1 MEDYNVEVTEAS
13 IQEFRESYFLEN
25 MVKNTTC
32 SKNSAKT
39 TCIDMIITNKPGIF
53 QDAKTYETDL
63 SEFHK
68 LVAGTMKLGYRKR
81 PSRVIKY
88 RDYKDLTNEHFKNSL
103 YEKFTNITELDY
115 TGLEAIVL
123 NLLSSQ
129 KPFKKRMVRAN
140 RRGFMNNEIH
150 KAIMVK
156 SRLRNKFLKEET
168 GFIREAYNKQRNCC
182 AKLIRESKLKYFCNF
197 NVKNITDNKKFWKTV
212 GQNFSSK
219 NPINKNIPL
228 WEKN

>member
-1 MEDYNVEVTEAS
+1 
-13 IQEFRESYFLEN
+13 
-25 MVKNTTC
+25 MVKKPTC
-32 SKNSAKT
+32 SKNPTNT

-68 LVAGTMKLGYRKR
+68 LVASTMKLGYKKR
-81 PSRVIKY
+81 PSRMIKY
-88 RDYKDLTNEHFKNSL
+88 RDYKDFTNEHFKNSL

-129 KPFKKRMVRAN
+129 TPFKKRMVRAN

-168 GFIREAYNKQRNCC
+168 GFIREAYNKQRNYCV
-182 AKLIRESKLKYFCNF
+182 KLIRESKLKYFGNF
-197 NVKNITDNKKFWKTV
+197 NVKNIKDNKKFWKTV

-219 NPINKNIPL
+219 NPINETIPL